1 MNSQYGNHIGVIINS
16 LDPEGRGRVQVL
28 IPHLSTTLLE
38 QWNVKATDIKLDA
51 QTFQEYLNQ
60 DHPVGKSL
68 RENLP
73 WAEAARPLLGSGGTT
88 VVGLNGKIETAST
101 PTQQP
106 DTQRRSSYNAS
117 VEDNPKSSTSSDP
130 NNKSNTIPW
139 YLTQDENGNPAF
151 KECKYGGK
159 DRVTPDDVRA
169 VATDYAEK
177 NWDSIKEALGT
188 NRPGPTFV
196 DPVDYVDRFIIPMV
210 TFESD
215 FAVNTMSTD
224 NGTNKSVGLL
234 QTSVSD
240 YKTRFN
246 NPTDAALFDRYDIS
260 PDKVAT
266 DEKLKIPLTN
276 LLGGMAL
283 IEMGLRNSPK
293 FSVTQAMAG
302 KVDKPDAQHPWLF
315 GKNTI
320 TRLETYYEHGG
331 FLPDDKK
338 TLEDINAAGGTLGFN
353 TSNTRQKAAAMVQ
366 PSRSPIPSTAIDYS
380 ASHTSKGPDVRL
392 PQGSNSVP
400 QPGNMV
406 WVFFL
411 NGDLQ
416 KPVYFASVTEA
427 YANAR
432 DLPAPV
438 APPASAVKGLAPS
451 TATKP
456 SSPVGG
462 GELLL
467 PVSGGSLPPTVPKT
481 TKGLTISDP
490 PTTDESSLPQNPQ
503 DPQDGFSLLP
513 DLSNYK
519 PVTKPKI
526 K

>member
-1 MNSQYGNHIGVIINS
+1 MNYQYGNHIGVIINS
-16 LDPEGRGRVQVL
+16 LDPESRGRVQVL

-101 PTQQP
+101 PAQRP
-106 DTQRRSSYNAS
+106 DTRRLSARNSSVATNS
-117 VEDNPKSSTSSDP
+117 KSSTSPDP
-130 NNKSNTIPW
+130 DDKGNMVLG
-139 YLTQDENGNPAF
+139 YLTQDKDGNPAF
-151 KECKYGGK
+151 KVCKYGGK
-159 DRVTPDDVRA
+159 DRVTPDDVRC
-169 VATDYAEK
+169 VATDYAVR

-196 DPVDYVDRFIIPMV
+196 DPVDYVDHFIIPMV

-215 FAVNTMSTD
+215 FAVNTKSTD
-224 NGTNKSVGLL
+224 NGNNTSVGLL
-234 QTSVSD
+234 QTSVHD
-240 YKTRFN
+240 YTSRFN
-246 NPTDAALFDRYDIS
+246 NSTDAALFDRYDIS
-260 PDKVAT
+260 PDRVAT

-283 IEMGLRNSPK
+283 IERGLRQSPN
-293 FSVTQAMAG
+293 FSVTHAMAG
-302 KVDKPDAQHPWLF
+302 KNDKPDFLHPWLF
-315 GKNTI
+315 GENTI
-320 TRLETYYEHGG
+320 KRLEKYYENEG
-331 FLPDDKK
+331 FLPGDKQ
-338 TLEDINAAGGTLGFN
+338 TLVDINAAGGILGFN
-353 TSNTRQKAAAMVQ
+353 TSNTRQKTAATVQ
-366 PSRSPIPSTAIDYS
+366 PSQTPIPATAIDS
-380 ASHTSKGPDVRL
+380 STSHPSKGPDVRL

-432 DLPAPV
+432 DTPPSAT
-438 APPASAVKGLAPS
+438 PPAGTKGLVPS
-451 TATKP
+451 KP
-456 SSPVGG
+456 QPFNGLGLPTSPN
-462 GELLL
+462 EQQ
-467 PVSGGSLPPTVPKT
+467 PQNGGSLFPEKNPVEDVIPTF
-481 TKGLTISDP
+481 I
-490 PTTDESSLPQNPQ
+490 
-503 DPQDGFSLLP
+503 
-513 DLSNYK
+513 
-519 PVTKPKI
+519 
-526 K
+526 